1 MSIGKKKIKKSEF
14 LTYYVRNMQN
24 RDKLIQT
31 FLEKNKQIN
40 LSAIRDE
47 DWVMVKHIQDS
58 LELEKIIDWKE
69 WMKIADIWTG
79 GGFPLLPLAISH
91 PECNFVW
98 IDSVRKKT
106 IAVWEILDELEVK
119 NVEMMWT
126 RIEDIKNQT
135 FDLVTARAV
144 AYSDELLN
152 WATPLIKKWWRIALM
167 KQVNDEEKKVLQNT
181 AKKKKLVL
189 EKEYQYK
196 LFDWDIDRI
205 IYILIK

>member
-1 MSIGKKKIKKSEF
+1 
-14 LTYYVRNMQN
+14 MQN
-24 RDKLIQT
+24 WDNLIHA

-47 DWVMVKHIQDS
+47 EWVMVKHIQDS
-58 LELEKIIDWKE
+58 LELEKVIEWKE

-79 GGFPLLPLAISH
+79 GWFPLMPLAISH

-106 IAVWEILDELEVK
+106 VAVWEILDELGVK
-119 NVEMMWT
+119 NVEMMRT

-144 AYSDELLN
+144 AYADKLLN
-152 WATPLIKKWWRIALM
+152 RASPIVKRWWRIALM
-167 KQVNDEEKKVLQNT
+167 KQVNDEEKNIMLSVM
-181 AKKKKLVL
+181 KKKNLAL
-189 EKEYQYK
+189 EKEIHYK
-196 LFDWDIDRI
+196 LFEDDIDRV
-205 IYILIK
+205 IYIIKK

>member
-1 MSIGKKKIKKSEF
+1 M
-14 LTYYVRNMQN
+14 N

-47 DWVMVKHIQDS
+47 EWVRVKHIQDS
-58 LELEKIIDWKE
+58 LELEKIIDRKE
-69 WMKIADIWTG
+69 WMRIADIWTG
-79 GGFPLLPLAISH
+79 WWFPLMPLAISH

-106 IAVWEILDELEVK
+106 IAVWEILDELGVK
-119 NVEMMWT
+119 NVEMIRT

-144 AYSDELLN
+144 AYSDKLLN
-152 WATPLIKKWWRIALM
+152 RATPLVKKWWKIALM
-167 KQVNDEEKKVLQNT
+167 KQANDEEKKILLDT

-189 EKEYQYK
+189 EKEYNYK
-196 LFDWDIDRI
+196 LFNEDIERV
-205 IYILIK
+205 IYILSK

>member
-1 MSIGKKKIKKSEF
+1 
-14 LTYYVRNMQN
+14 MQN

-40 LSAIRDE
+40 LSAIRDS

-58 LELEKIIDWKE
+58 LELEKIIDWRE

-106 IAVWEILDELEVK
+106 IAVWEILQELRVK
-119 NVEMMWT
+119 NVEMMRT
-126 RIEDIKNQT
+126 RIEDIKNQS

-144 AYSDELLN
+144 AYSDKLLN
-152 WATPLIKKWWRIALM
+152 WATPLIKKWWWIALM
-167 KQVNDEEKKVLQNT
+167 KQVNDEEKKVLLNT

-196 LFDWDIDRI
+196 LFDWDIDRV
-205 IYILIK
+205 IYILKK

>member
-1 MSIGKKKIKKSEF
+1 ME
-14 LTYYVRNMQN
+14 
-24 RDKLIQT
+24 RDKLIHT

-47 DWVMVKHIQDS
+47 EWVRVKHIQDS

-79 GGFPLLPLAISH
+79 GGFPLMPLAISH
-91 PECNFVW
+91 PECDFVW

-119 NVEMMWT
+119 NVEMMRT

-144 AYSDELLN
+144 AYSDKLLN
-152 WATPLIKKWWRIALM
+152 WATPLVKKWWRIALM
-167 KQVNDEEKKVLQNT
+167 KQVNDEEKEVLLNE
-181 AKKKKLVL
+181 AKKRKLVL
-189 EKEYQYK
+189 ETEHKYQ
-196 LFDWDIDRI
+196 LFDGDIQRI
-205 IYILIK
+205 IYILKK

>member
-1 MSIGKKKIKKSEF
+1 
-14 LTYYVRNMQN
+14 MQN

>member
-1 MSIGKKKIKKSEF
+1 M
-14 LTYYVRNMQN
+14 N
-24 RDKLIQT
+24 RDKLIHA

-47 DWVMVKHIQDS
+47 NWVIVKHIQDS

-79 GGFPLLPLAISH
+79 WGFPLMPLAISH

-106 IAVWEILDELEVK
+106 IAVWEILDELWVK
-119 NVEMMWT
+119 NVEMMRT

-144 AYSDELLN
+144 AYSDKLLN
-152 WATPLIKKWWRIALM
+152 RATPLVKKWGRIALM
-167 KQVNDEEKKVLQNT
+167 KQVNDEEKKVLLDT
-181 AKKKKLVL
+181 AKKKNLVL
-189 EKEYQYK
+189 EKEYNYK
-196 LFDWDIDRI
+196 LFDWDIERV
-205 IYILIK
+205 IYILRK